1 MNYDRVHVQAKK
13 HAELLQDTPTKGR
26 SIDWETLG
34 SMEMPLFGA
43 NKGGD
48 QPLIDPHADDPEFDV
63 AAQVGSSLSINC
75 TRLER
80 PLEPTSP
87 AKLTVCRRFCGW
99 THLPS
104 PSCAAQSTY
113 AAPATGTLGECARRA
128 RGGAS

>member
-1 MNYDRVHVQAKK
+1 MAEQYSIQAETLMKVAVEE

-63 AAQVGSSLSINC
+63 AAQVGSSLSIN
-75 TRLER
+75 RSQR
-80 PLEPTSP
+80 PLEPTS
-87 AKLTVCRRFCGW
+87 L
-99 THLPS
+99 S
-104 PSCAAQSTY
+104 
-113 AAPATGTLGECARRA
+113 
-128 RGGAS
+128 